1 MRGVLLSSSRPW
13 YCSTPFHVDLAF
25 LRSLDGGAGPTV
37 TGDVAPGDVTR
48 KLVFALPSV
57 AGDVL
62 SAPRLLPG
70 EQAALSRFEASKVI
84 RQRTKQY
91 RSAHLE
97 NVHIEMRKNW
107 HLLRK
112 DTRQA
117 LAEALDELQERVSI
131 MTTTSRLTSP
141 ISSALAVRKSCVK
154 AEP

>member
-70 EQAALSRFEASKVI
+70 EQAALSRFEAPP
-84 RQRTKQY
+84 QRALLS
-91 RSAHLE
+91 RFEVRPRGLLASR
-97 NVHIEMRKNW
+97 IEAGWLWLSPRMDAPQRFERTESE
-107 HLLRK
+107 LLPK
-112 DTRQA
+112 
-117 LAEALDELQERVSI
+117 
-131 MTTTSRLTSP
+131 
-141 ISSALAVRKSCVK
+141 KSD
-154 AEP
+154 